1 MRTFV
6 AEGVE
11 TKKQLDFLQ
20 ANSCE
25 EGQGFYFSK
34 ALDPVELEKF
44 LKKSEWDN
52 YKCVA
57 VNR

>member
-44 LKKSEWDN
+44 LKKSE
-52 YKCVA
+52 
-57 VNR
+57 